1 MLQGQS
7 VLVLGGNAGIGLA
20 VARLAHENGAR
31 VLVASRRATQKA
43 AELARELGP
52 EVSAHDCDL
61 TNPASFGPL
70 LEAAGHIDHLVVAVR
85 PALTPAPFA
94 SLDLEQA
101 REGMGVKLW
110 GAARFIQAALP
121 QLNPQGSV
129 TLTSG
134 ILGQKIMPG
143 HAAMALIDVGVE
155 TLARALAVELA
166 PLRVNAVSPGYLAPK
181 PPEVAA
187 KAEGFPAGR
196 LGAAREAAASY
207 LHLML
212 SPYVTGTVAVVDGGA
227 LLI

>member
-31 VLVASRRATQKA
+31 VLVASRRAAELAGELA
-43 AELARELGP
+43 AELGP
-52 EVSAHDCDL
+52 GVGAHDCDL
-61 TNPASFGPL
+61 TDPATFGPL
-70 LEAAGHIDHLVVAVR
+70 LTAAGHIDHLVVAVR
-85 PALTPAPFA
+85 PALTPKPFA
-94 SLDLEQA
+94 SLDLAQA
-101 REGMGVKLW
+101 RAGMGVKLW
-110 GAARFIQAALP
+110 GACAFIQAALP
-121 QLNPQGSV
+121 RLNPSGSI

-134 ILGQKIMPG
+134 IIGQKIMPG

-155 TLARALAVELA
+155 TLTRALALELA
-166 PLRVNAVSPGYLAPK
+166 PIRVNAVSPGYLAPK
-181 PPEVAA
+181 PPQVAA
-187 KAEGFPAGR
+187 LAEGFPAGR

-227 LLI
+227 LLV